1 MYAAW
6 TVKHK
11 PQTLSEVV
19 GNEEAIRKLTSWITS
34 WNKGIPKKRAA
45 FLHGPPGVGKTVAV
59 EALAHD
65 LKMELVEKN
74 ASDYRTAEAVQRF
87 AGLASQYATLFGGK
101 RVILLD
107 ELDGITGTSDRGGV
121 RAVIET
127 IKTARYPVVLIA
139 NNAYNPKFS
148 TLRRYCLLI
157 EFKKPTI
164 LQVMKRLKK
173 VCAGEGIMADE
184 RALKLIGERS
194 GKDVRS
200 AINDLQALAQG
211 RRQLTY
217 EDVAWLA
224 ERDRKEVIFKVMR
237 DIFYARTC
245 VEAKRA
251 VDTTDVDPDMLFQ
264 WIYENAPYQ
273 LTDARDLAMAMEA
286 LARADV
292 YRGRI
297 RATQNWKLLRY
308 VFDLMTAG
316 VAMSR
321 QRTKPSGWVPYR
333 FPERIRWLAR
343 TKRERQMQKL
353 VGMKIRRRMHVSSVQ
368 ARKEILPYM
377 RVIFEDNAEM
387 AAGIAKWLDLDE
399 DMIKYLA
406 GTEGRTKAIVKNL
419 SS

>member
-11 PQTLSEVV
+11 PRTLSEVV
-19 GNEEAIRKLTSWITS
+19 GNEEAIRKLTSWINS

-45 FLHGPPGVGKTVAV
+45 FLYGPPGVGKTVAV
-59 EALAHD
+59 EALAYD
-65 LKMELVEKN
+65 LKMEFVEKN

-101 RVILLD
+101 RVVLLD
-107 ELDGITGTSDRGGV
+107 ELDGITGTADRGGV

-127 IKTARYPVVLIA
+127 IKTARLPVVLIA
-139 NNAYNPKFS
+139 NNAYDPRFS
-148 TLRRYCLLI
+148 TLRRYCLLV

-164 LQVMKRLKK
+164 FQVMKRLKK
-173 VCAGEGIMADE
+173 VCVREGITADE
-184 RALKLIGERS
+184 RALRLIAERS
-194 GKDVRS
+194 GRDVRS
-200 AINDLQALAQG
+200 AINDLQALAHG
-211 RRQLTY
+211 RRQLKY

-224 ERDRKEVIFKVMR
+224 ERDRKEVIFNVLR
-237 DIFYARTC
+237 TIFYARNC
-245 VEAKRA
+245 AEAKRA
-251 VDTTDVDPDMLFQ
+251 IDKADVDPDMLFQ
-264 WIYENAPYQ
+264 WVYENAPYQ
-273 LTDARDLAMAMEA
+273 LTDARDLARAMEA

-308 VFDLMTAG
+308 VVDLMTAG

-321 QRTKPSGWVPYR
+321 QRTKPSGWTPFR
-333 FPERIRWLAR
+333 FPERVRWLAR
-343 TKRERQMQKL
+343 TKQERRRQRL
-353 VGMKIRRRMHVSSVQ
+353 IGMKIRRRMHVSSVR
-368 ARKEILPYM
+368 AVKEILPYI

-399 DMIKYLA
+399 SMIGYLA
-406 GTEGRTKAIVKNL
+406 GSTGQARAIVKNFG
-419 SS
+419 S